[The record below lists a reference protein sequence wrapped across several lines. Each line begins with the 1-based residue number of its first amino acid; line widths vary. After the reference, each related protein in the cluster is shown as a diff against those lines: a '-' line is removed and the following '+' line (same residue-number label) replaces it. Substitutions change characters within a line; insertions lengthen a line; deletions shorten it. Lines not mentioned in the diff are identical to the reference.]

1 MAAFNFPNSPSTNDI
16 HNENGV
22 SFKWNGTVWKKIGT
36 VANQLAQLGVTGI
49 STLTGGINVGTAGTI
64 SSVGNLTF
72 DKPGAG
78 IITATKYYGDGS
90 SLSNVTS
97 TTINNNADNR
107 IITGSGTANTLNG
120 EANLTFDG
128 NNLTLAATKYIY
140 LGSTNQ
146 FVTGDGSGNVQFRTN
161 SGQAIVEGST
171 SVRLQGGSS
180 GLLGVRV
187 AGSAGAAQLYYSQNE
202 KLVTMDSGVKV
213 TGITSTTNLNVT
225 GISTFGGVVDIPTVA
240 GTNTNADLSVLFQTA
255 TGVIDGGSGL
265 AFNPGEN
272 ALKVNGTGSSGLNL
286 TGSAVRGDGGA
297 LTLTTQN
304 NNGQCDIHLSNIQRF
319 DTGGSERIRIQST
332 GVVNIGDTT
341 ASSLGSRL
349 LQIGKTDR
357 SETYVEIRNSTSG
370 TGGFVWSDGTA
381 SDNTGYRGTI
391 EYSHGNDAM
400 YFKTAATERLR
411 ITSAGFVGIGEDVP
425 DLKLHVNGTNAL
437 PATSG
442 TTPAGHLI
450 LRDKAGNASHGMYM
464 GVSNAAPWSSWI
476 QAADANNLATEYPL
490 LLNPNGGKI
499 GIGTNGTTAGVVE
512 VYNETSKINT
522 LTLRTGAGASGY
534 SGLAFASNGLH
545 GREKAAIYFQE
556 TNNGAHFTGDIV
568 FALNSASGGAA
579 QVSTSDQKFRIGS
592 AGQWGIGGANYGS
605 SGQVLTS
612 AGSGAAPTWATPS
625 SGAVVA
631 VHSIEN
637 GTKTNIDNSGNAQTI
652 TWGTFTKTRTDT
664 KLVYNGL
671 LHTFCDASNDSD
683 ATGLFISFESSSV
696 SQVKK
701 RHVCRIDVTGVN
713 YRERPIS
720 VTGSIS
726 ASDTNAAETY
736 TVKWGSDTNSS
747 DIGEWWN
754 PNTSNDARFNA
765 QRESVLIIWEVMP

>member
-1 MAAFNFPNSPSTNDI
+1 MADINKIFLKKQRDTN
-16 HNENGV
+16 V
-22 SFKWNGTVWKKIGT
+22 SDYVGSQGEIFYDTTQRVLKISDGTTQGGQDLKIG
-36 VANQLAQLGVTGI
+36 
-49 STLTGGINVGTAGTI
+49 
-64 SSVGNLTF
+64 NL
-72 DKPGAG
+72 
-78 IITATKYYGDGS
+78 Y
-90 SLSNVTS
+90 TS
-97 TTINNNADNR
+97 GNR
-107 IITGSGTANTLNG
+107 IGIGDDSPTVVLSIKDTTPKIKFIDSDATGTPETL
-120 EANLTFDG
+120 L
-128 NNLTLAATKYIY
+128 
-140 LGSTNQ
+140 
-146 FVTGDGSGNVQFRTN
+146 DGSGGDLILDVDKDN
-161 SGQAIVEGST
+161 EKGST
-171 SVRLQGGSS
+171 LFAVKIDGD
-180 GLLGVRV
+180 
-187 AGSAGAAQLYYSQNE
+187 E
-202 KLVTMDSGVKV
+202 KLRITENGNIGINGLAPGASDETVAIQEPSGGAVAAATLSHLSGGNRYGCKLE
-213 TGITSTTNLNVT
+213 T
-225 GISTFGGVVDIPTVA
+225 ISGANQGVVIS
-240 GTNTNADLSVLFQTA
+240 NRYN
-255 TGVIDGGSGL
+255 
-265 AFNPGEN
+265 
-272 ALKVNGTGSSGLNL
+272 SS
-286 TGSAVRGDGGA
+286 
-297 LTLTTQN
+297 
-304 NNGQCDIHLSNIQRF
+304 
-319 DTGGSERIRIQST
+319 
-332 GVVNIGDTT
+332 
-341 ASSLGSRL
+341 
-349 LQIGKTDR
+349 
-357 SETYVEIRNSTSG
+357 Y
-370 TGGFVWSDGTA
+370 
-381 SDNTGYRGTI
+381 
-391 EYSHGNDAM
+391 
-400 YFKTAATERLR
+400 TERLR
-411 ITSAGFVGIGEDVP
+411 ITTGGFVGIGVTNP
-425 DLKLHVNGTNAL
+425 DLRLHVNGVNGL

-442 TTPAGHLI
+442 SSPTGHLT
-450 LRDKAGNASHGMYM
+450 LRAKAQNASHGMFM
-464 GVSNAAPWSSWI
+464 GVSNVAPWGSWI

-556 TNNGAHFTGDIV
+556 TNGGAHFTGDLV
-568 FALNSASGGAA
+568 FALNSSAGDAS